1 MFQKKD
7 FLLIAIIFFIIVI
20 SVCLILLS
28 GRSAGEPVRITIDR
42 RLYGEYHLSQN
53 QTITV
58 DESLGLNRIVIENGT
73 VYMAE
78 ANCPDKYC
86 MEYKPIKNG
95 GQTIICLPH
104 KLVVEVIGERHS
116 QQVDVIVP

>member
-28 GRSAGEPVRITIDR
+28 GRSAGETVRITIDR

-86 MEYKPIKNG
+86 LE
-95 GQTIICLPH
+95 
-104 KLVVEVIGERHS
+104 
-116 QQVDVIVP
+116 